1 MAFVAKV
8 YFIPKT
14 KCDMKI
20 FITGATGYLGN
31 LLAITLANQ
40 GNQLHALVRDA
51 RSIKNLDHP
60 NIKLFKGDITDIE
73 SIKNAMDGCG
83 QVFHLAAFARMW
95 AKPSEIFYQVNV
107 DGTRNV
113 LQAAVEKNISK
124 LVYTSSTAVFGISL
138 NQPLSEDDP
147 RTIGFNNDYDLSKCI
162 AEKLVKEYAANGLNA
177 LIVNPSRV
185 YGPGS
190 DTFSN
195 PFTRL
200 LKAVI
205 KGKPIPI
212 PKCPDV
218 VANYSYVHDVV
229 AGHILAMKFGKA
241 GERYILGGEN
251 VSYRRF
257 VEVVREVTP
266 LRNVIAMPKFLLK
279 VAGVLQLI
287 RFFATNKP
295 PVFTPWTVDRY
306 YTDTAFSC
314 RKAIDQLHYHITP
327 FKEAITATIHHLKQ
341 KNYEPTSMLY
351 DDYRS

>member
-31 LLAITLANQ
+31 LLAKRLADE
-40 GNQLHALVRDA
+40 GDRVHALVRHPA
-51 RSIKNLDHP
+51 TATNLGHP
-60 NIKLFKGDITDIE
+60 NIKLFKGDVTDID
-73 SIKNAMDGCG
+73 SIKNAMDGCE

-95 AKPSEIFYQVNV
+95 AQPREIFYEVNV

-113 LQAAVEKNISK
+113 LQAAAEKNISK
-124 LVYTSSTAVFGISL
+124 LVYTSSTAVFGVSL

-147 RTIGFNNDYDLSKCI
+147 RTIGFSNDYDLSKCM

-190 DTFSN
+190 ETFSN

-205 KGKPIPI
+205 KGKPIPV

-251 VSYRRF
+251 VSYRKF
-257 VEVVREVTP
+257 EEVVRGVIP
-266 LRNVIAMPKFLLK
+266 VYVIAMPKFLLK
-279 VAGVLQLI
+279 IAGAMQLI
-287 RFFATNKP
+287 RFFITNKP
-295 PVFTPWTVDRY
+295 PVFTPSTVDRY

-314 RKAIDQLHYHITP
+314 RKAIEQLNYHVTP
-327 FKEAITATIHHLKQ
+327 FKEAMTATIHHLNQ
-341 KNYEPTSMLY
+341 KNYEPASMLHPNH
-351 DDYRS
+351 RSQ